1 MIAPRGGFFTRE
13 GKWAVEN
20 EGIAP
25 DVDVENLPKDA
36 IAGHDAQLERAV
48 SEGMRMLK
56 EKPVNRATTEPPP
69 PTWGQRKQS
78 PALPPTDGGSH
89 GSR

>member
-25 DVDVENLPKDA
+25 DVDVENWPKDV
-36 IAGHDAQLERAV
+36 IAGHDPQLERAV
-48 SEGMRMLK
+48 QEALRMLK
-56 EKPVNRATTEPPP
+56 EKPVTRLDKEPAP
-69 PTWGQRKQS
+69 PTWGERKPSSSVSEGVQ
-78 PALPPTDGGSH
+78 PGHT
-89 GSR
+89 R